1 MSAMIQST
9 GATCTGPSCG
19 QCLPRDQMKTA
30 VGALAGLSELC
41 GCIGANRASSNS
53 HFVRKRHW
61 TTWMHERGSDPDY
74 GQGRNARFESKKTI
88 LASAAHEQVPAMS
101 LLCARS
107 TGPEQRV
114 SARPVE
120 QHCPSAAGGCQ
131 RVGHSP

>member
-1 MSAMIQST
+1 MGASAPIERVPSAISCENIIGPPGCT
-9 GATCTGPSCG
+9 RGVATQT
-19 QCLPRDQMKTA
+19 
-30 VGALAGLSELC
+30 VV
-41 GCIGANRASSNS
+41 RAQIPPI
-53 HFVRKRHW
+53 
-61 TTWMHERGSDPDY
+61 D
-74 GQGRNARFESKKTI
+74 ESKKAI